1 VALRLYDVVADPG
14 ERVEVA
20 PAGQSILPVLRG
32 VALPEEIGEAAILN
46 QEALEALGYVEG
58 KGD

>member
-1 VALRLYDVVADPG
+1 
-14 ERVEVA
+14 VEVA